1 MSRDYKLNDPNIILN
16 TLKDQLSAQEA
27 EQAQRLYRDMALGYA
42 QVGDFEPFER
52 YLYER
57 ANDILETLF
66 TKSAV
71 EEWCSLLAED
81 RVRVEPQPKRSAYH
95 LNNFSFDLR
104 GVISAT
110 PPRALFELR
119 EPYGDGNSLFMPR
132 GKVCILASEGGVGKS
147 LLSLHLGLTLAN
159 DQDATS
165 LQRAVLE
172 GEKISAPTSKAG
184 FPLVPVRD
192 SGKVVMLFGEENQE
206 TCNYRLQQLLQ
217 DEAGRLDERLL
228 EKLSSRLVI
237 LPLCSTSPEV
247 DNNLSLSD
255 SYRNGEE
262 AKEKA
267 EERFNDLF
275 KSLKHISEN
284 DHISPEMAG
293 WGRPK
298 KGIDLIVI
306 DPLAQ
311 FGGGDFEKDNGEA
324 SNLMRQFQRL
334 TSDELGN
341 PTILLIHH
349 VQKNKNAKLSAQV
362 RGASALRDNSRWV
375 GVLHRVAESDNGEEY
390 LKDEKGRTVVE
401 LVVSKSNYGP
411 CYQRVRYLSDKSA
424 IRNIEYHQRDLLSA
438 RERKEGDNNNTS
450 SPSVPSPNKSATGI
464 SVTSWVG
471 R

>member
-1 MSRDYKLNDPNIILN
+1 MSEKSYDGDVVGPVLRHTFKDQKYIRLKQLYTHIILDGG
-16 TLKDQLSAQEA
+16 TTEGLSELDRSLYNEVETFLEA
-27 EQAQRLYRDMALGYA
+27 E
-42 QVGDFEPFER
+42 
-52 YLYER
+52 
-57 ANDILETLF
+57 F
-66 TKSAV
+66 TNEAKIT
-71 EEWCSLLAED
+71 WLNLLLDGRFNGEKLTP
-81 RVRVEPQPKRSAYH
+81 PQRSAYH

-172 GEKISAPTSKAG
+172 DEKISAPTSSAG
-184 FPLVPVRD
+184 FPLIPVRD

-275 KSLKHISEN
+275 NSLKHISEN

-341 PTILLIHH
+341 PTVLLIHH

-438 RERKEGDNNNTS
+438 RERKEDDNSNTS
-450 SPSVPSPNKSATGI
+450 SPNATRTNKPTNNVKSKENPWI
-464 SVTSWVG
+464 
-471 R
+471 